1 MTHLNR
7 NGTTSSDRRARRQ
20 RGCILTGELDSEAE
34 AGGNARMDFGTEGMC
49 IAASQGNANFFNGMI
64 DEFKIWSVAF
74 TAEDVTDSMAT
85 ALAVKAGGK
94 LTTTWG
100 KLKQISFDTR

>member
-1 MTHLNR
+1 MYIN
-7 NGTTSSDRRARRQ
+7 
-20 RGCILTGELDSEAE
+20 GELDSEAE
-34 AGGNARMDFGTEGMC
+34 AGGDARMDFGTQGMC
-49 IAASQGNANFFNGMI
+49 IAANQGNGNFFNGVI

-74 TAEDVTDSMAT
+74 TAEDVEASMAA

-100 KLKQISFDTR
+100 KLKSDSR